1 MVDLLAD
8 TRKRGAVIAS
18 RLKSQPDTDDFEGVG
33 EEDGGDTGEGAGEES
48 PKRHFLCLV
57 FYDHRADLLIGE
69 ELYGRV
75 GEDAQE
81 GCRVA
86 SEEPAEPV
94 LLVDVAHGGY
104 DAEPGARVFG
114 ELGVGGLEEDF
125 DAVEGAD
132 DRFGLR
138 GSSGQR
144 GLLWDE
150 TEVLLEGS
158 YIQHILLTPPPAQ
171 NAEHNPGSAYPC
183 SSSSPSRSPPVLP
196 LHYSWS

>member
-8 TRKRGAVIAS
+8 TRKRGSVIAS

-33 EEDGGDTGEGAGEES
+33 EEDGGDTGEGTGEES

-57 FYDHRADLLIGE
+57 FYDHRADLLVGE

-75 GEDAQE
+75 GENAQE
-81 GCRVA
+81 GCGVS
-86 SEEPAEPV
+86 SEEPAEPL

-132 DRFGLR
+132 DGFGLR
-138 GSSGQR
+138 ESDGQR
-144 GLLWDE
+144 GLL
-150 TEVLLEGS
+150 
-158 YIQHILLTPPPAQ
+158 
-171 NAEHNPGSAYPC
+171 
-183 SSSSPSRSPPVLP
+183 
-196 LHYSWS
+196 